1 MFLPAF
7 LAYQIGCAEGGEHHD
22 ARAKGSILVGS
33 FAVFWQSG
41 IIALTAK
48 TGRLITALE
57 HAAAVRVGKRDQTCP
72 EDDCDC

>member
-7 LAYQIGCAEGGEHHD
+7 LAYQIGCAEGGEHHHTG
-22 ARAKGSILVGS
+22 AEGRGLVS
-33 FAVFWQSG
+33 FFSVSWKSGRSVFPSE
-41 IIALTAK
+41 AS
-48 TGRLITALE
+48 RLVAALE